1 MIRAHDIISMVC
13 ADYDIAESDL
23 LGPCRRDKFALPRQ
37 VAYWLTYHTTDLSYE
52 KTSWEFD
59 RHHTTIQSGVRR
71 IEKLI
76 ENDVFAGRV
85 ARFLDR
91 IRRAA

>member
-1 MIRAHDIISMVC
+1 MIRARDIISMVC
-13 ADYDIAESDL
+13 ADYGIAESDL
-23 LGPCRRDKFALPRQ
+23 LSSCRRDKFALPRQ

-52 KTSWEFD
+52 QTSWEFD

-76 ENDVFAGRV
+76 ASDVVAARV

-91 IRRAA
+91 IGRLA

>member
-1 MIRAHDIISMVC
+1 MIRARDIIPMVC
-13 ADYDIAESDL
+13 ADYGITESDL

-37 VAYWLTYHTTDLSYE
+37 VAYWLTYHTTGLSYV
-52 KTSWEFD
+52 KTGWEFE
-59 RHHTTIQSGVRR
+59 RHHTTILSGVRR